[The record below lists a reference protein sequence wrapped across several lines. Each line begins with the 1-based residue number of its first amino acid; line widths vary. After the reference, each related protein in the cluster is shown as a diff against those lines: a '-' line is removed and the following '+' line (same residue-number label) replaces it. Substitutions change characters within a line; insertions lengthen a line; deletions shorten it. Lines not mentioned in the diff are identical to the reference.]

1 MKFKA
6 HNPPLTPE
14 ELRQIRKDAG
24 LSQSKL
30 ARLLGLSNGR
40 TIRRYESG
48 ELIPPGPVVKLY
60 HMLRE
65 GKL

>member
-1 MKFKA
+1 M
-6 HNPPLTPE
+6 PE

-30 ARLLGLSNGR
+30 ARLFGLADAR
-40 TIRRYESG
+40 TVRRYESG
-48 ELIPPGPVVKLY
+48 EFIPPGPVVKLY